1 MVMACLLVIT
11 LPLPMANNIVPLLRL
26 AGCGFVVRLCF
37 CSWRIWLVG
46 FRWDIYMCGFGSVK
60 RRGEGRAICGLML

>member
-37 CSWRIWLVG
+37 GS
-46 FRWDIYMCGFGSVK
+46 GSVSVSDFAVVSFACLGW
-60 RRGEGRAICGLML
+60 RR